1 MAVKLEIRPISDSH
15 RLKSL
20 GGPAKVAY
28 ELQDFQKRNRFLD
41 ANSTELVKKYPDQ
54 WVALTT
60 NWTLVAAPTTGELIE
75 KIEKK
80 GLDRR
85 GAATKLL
92 ETNPRMLIL

>member
-1 MAVKLEIRPISDSH
+1 MAPKLEIIPISHSH

-28 ELQDFQKRNRFLD
+28 ELQDFQKRHRFLD
-41 ANSTELVKKYPDQ
+41 ANSAELVKKYPDQ

-60 NWTLVAAPTTGELIE
+60 NWTLVAAPTTGDLIE
-75 KIEKK
+75 KLERK
-80 GLDRR
+80 GLRR
-85 GAATKLL
+85 EGAARKLL